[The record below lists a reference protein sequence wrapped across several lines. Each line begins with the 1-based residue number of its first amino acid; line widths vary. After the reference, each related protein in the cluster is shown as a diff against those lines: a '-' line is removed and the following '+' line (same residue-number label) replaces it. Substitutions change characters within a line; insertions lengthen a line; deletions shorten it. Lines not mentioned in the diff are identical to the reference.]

1 MAERMNDNA
10 LTIPRLLEATL
21 FAAEKHRHCRRKDVD
36 ATPYI
41 NHPITVAHLLADIG
55 GIDDIEMV
63 QAALLHDT
71 VEDTDATPEELEE
84 KFGRAVRDLVMEV
97 TDDKT
102 LEKQERKRRQAEK
115 APHLTRRAKMIKIA
129 DKIAN
134 LTDIT
139 ENPPASWSQERRAQ
153 YLEWSG
159 TVVDGCRGSNAS
171 LESHYDAVAA
181 TAAQSLS
188 R

>member
-1 MAERMNDNA
+1 MAN
-10 LTIPRLLEATL
+10 
-21 FAAEKHRHCRRKDVD
+21 
-36 ATPYI
+36 
-41 NHPITVAHLLADIG
+41 LLATVG
-55 GIDDIEMV
+55 EVDDIEAL

-71 VEDTDATPEELEE
+71 VEDTNTSPEELEE
-84 KFGRAVRDLVMEV
+84 KFGHSVRDLVMEV
-97 TDDKT
+97 TDDKG

-139 ENPPASWSQERRAQ
+139 ENPPASWSEERRAQ

-181 TAAQSLS
+181 TAARSLS